1 MPIVAK
7 KKIGNIYLCNK
18 LTFEQPFEQNSGIN
32 NKILNNLENPKAQKL
47 LNKMQR
53 DLMRNG
59 IILNTLVEDLKE
71 LRPYAVEENNPLL
84 AKVIRLTYEHIETY
98 GTFDIPIPEDEPV
111 EGFEDEATAEETDAQ
126 ESLDYLL
133 ALMTESDNKLNAMEL
148 REYSN
153 ALIAYAEEN

>member
-1 MPIVAK
+1 M
-7 KKIGNIYLCNK
+7 
-18 LTFEQPFEQNSGIN
+18 
-32 NKILNNLENPKAQKL
+32 ENPKAQKL
-47 LNKMQR
+47 LNKIQR

-59 IILNTLVEDLKE
+59 IIINTIVDDLKE
-71 LRPYAVEENNPLL
+71 LRPYAVEEQDPLL

-111 EGFEDEATAEETDAQ
+111 EGFEEETAEENETDPQ

-133 ALMTESDNKLNAMEL
+133 SLMAESKNKINALEL

-153 ALIAYAEEN
+153 NLTAYAEEN

>member
-1 MPIVAK
+1 M
-7 KKIGNIYLCNK
+7 
-18 LTFEQPFEQNSGIN
+18 
-32 NKILNNLENPKAQKL
+32 ENPKAHKL
-47 LNKMQR
+47 LNKIQR

-59 IILNTLVEDLKE
+59 IITNTIVEDLKE
-71 LRPYAVEENNPLL
+71 LRPYAVEEQDPLL

-111 EGFEDEATAEETDAQ
+111 EGFEEAPAEENETDPQ

-133 ALMTESDNKLNAMEL
+133 SLMAESKNKINALEL

-153 ALIAYAEEN
+153 NLSAYAEEN